1 MNVIDKFLEQE
12 ALKLVKKMKVQA
24 KTEIEVK
31 QFIKENF
38 EVIVENARQAMI
50 NTANLFIKDERIPVK
65 IGTKVFKSF
74 Q

>member
-12 ALKLVKKMKVQA
+12 ALKLAKKMKVQA

-50 NTANLFIKDERIPVK
+50 NTANSFIKDERIPVK